1 MAERDFYD
9 VLGVGRGAT
18 DDEIKRAYR
27 TLARKLHPDV
37 SDAPDA
43 AEKFAEAQQAYAV
56 LSDKEKR
63 ASYDRF
69 GRAGPGG
76 AGWSAQSTQG
86 ADVDLG
92 DLSDLFGTFFGN
104 RGGGGRAGGGHP
116 FGGGAR
122 TASRARATRRGS
134 DASAVLRIPWMR
146 VVEGGTE
153 TVRMRR
159 GSGEERRIEVRVP
172 KGVDDGAKLRVRGE
186 GDPGAGG
193 GSAGDLILTVR
204 VDAHPVLKRKD
215 GKGLDLELDMPLSFA
230 EAALGAGVRVPTAT
244 GSATLRVPAGTASGK
259 RLRLR
264 GAGLP
269 DEKGGTGDLYA
280 MVQIVPPAAVGDA
293 DAEVLGRLG
302 AGDAGDGPGLRGGA
316 GWPAE

>member
-27 TLARKLHPDV
+27 ALARKLHPDV

-76 AGWSAQSTQG
+76 AGWSSQSTAG
-86 ADVDLG
+86 ADVDFG
-92 DLSDLFGTFFGN
+92 DLSDLFGTFFGSRGG
-104 RGGGGRAGGGHP
+104 RGGGNP
-116 FGGGAR
+116 FGGAR
-122 TASRARATRRGS
+122 TASRARATRRGA
-134 DASAVLRIPWMR
+134 DASAVLRVPWMR

-159 GSGEERRIEVRVP
+159 ASSSGGGEDRRIEVRVP

-193 GSAGDLILTVR
+193 GPAGDLMLTVR
-204 VDAHPVLKRKD
+204 VDGHPVLKRKD

-230 EAALGAGVRVPTAT
+230 EAALGASVRVPTAT

-264 GAGLP
+264 GAGLA
-269 DEKGGTGDLYA
+269 DEKGAKGDLYA
-280 MVQIVPPAAVGDA
+280 MVQIVPPAAVGDE
-293 DAEVLGRLG
+293 DAEVLRRLG
-302 AGDAGDGPGLRGGA
+302 VGDGLRDGS